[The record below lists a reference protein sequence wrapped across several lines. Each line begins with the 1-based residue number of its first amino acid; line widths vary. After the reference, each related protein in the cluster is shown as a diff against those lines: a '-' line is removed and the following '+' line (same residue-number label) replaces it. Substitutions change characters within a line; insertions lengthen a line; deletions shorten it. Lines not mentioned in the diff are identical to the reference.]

1 MTTPRI
7 LRSLTKVALAA
18 LVSASVAGA
27 AGTPLP
33 VASPDAE
40 GLAPERL
47 QRLHDRLQEFVA
59 RDQHAGISML
69 IVRDGKIVDR
79 QAWGFRDREARLP
92 MEQDTIVRIYSMSKI
107 ITTVAVMQLHEEAR
121 LRLTDPVEKYFPV
134 LARRQV
140 LMSGT
145 VKRPKLVRAT
155 RSVTIKDLLT
165 HTSGYIYPF
174 MFEKGPLDE
183 MYKIAGVTDAG
194 TMDAF
199 IERLAKVPLA
209 HQPGS
214 AFKYGLGIDVAG
226 AIVEKVSGQS
236 LDAYV
241 DEHIVRPLKMVDTG
255 YEVPEAKRG
264 RLAKVYTDRKEGG
277 LAPVEAKELVMTSL
291 GSSRMHWGGAGMF
304 STIGDYARFG
314 QMLLNGGEL
323 DGVRVLGRKTVE
335 LMLTN
340 QLAPTTPSTTLS
352 DSDGF
357 GFGGSVRIDLARG
370 DQLGSVGQFGWSGA
384 ATTYFN
390 MDPQERTLALVF
402 TQHFPYN
409 AHELF
414 WTFST
419 LFYSAIV
426 DSPDTGNSRNQR

>member
-1 MTTPRI
+1 MTTLRI
-7 LRSLTKVALAA
+7 ARSLTKVALAA
-18 LVSASVAGA
+18 VVSVSVAGA
-27 AGTPLP
+27 ADSPLP
-33 VASPDAE
+33 VVSPEAR
-40 GLAPERL
+40 GFAPERL
-47 QRLHDRLQEFVA
+47 QRLHERLQEFVA
-59 RDQHAGISML
+59 RDQHAGISVL
-69 IVRDGKIVDR
+69 IARDGSVVDR

-107 ITTVAVMQLHEEAR
+107 ITTVAVMQLHEQAR
-121 LRLTDPVEKYFPV
+121 LRLTDPVEKYFPA
-134 LARRQV
+134 LAGRQV
-140 LMSGT
+140 LTGGT
-145 VKRPKLVRAT
+145 VKRPKLVRAA
-155 RSVTIKDLLT
+155 RSVTVKDLLT

-183 MYKIAGVTDAG
+183 MYKSAGVTEAP

-214 AFKYGLGIDVAG
+214 AFKYGVGIDVAG

-255 YEVPEAKRG
+255 YEVPAAKRG
-264 RLAKVYTDRKEGG
+264 RLARIYTDRKEGG

-291 GSSRMHWGGAGMF
+291 DAGPMHWGGAGMF

-323 DGVRVLGRKTVE
+323 DGVRVLGRKSVE

-340 QLAPTTPSTTLS
+340 QLTRMTSPTTQFG
-352 DSDGF
+352 DGDGF
-357 GFGGSVRIDLARG
+357 GFGDPGTSRRGTGTNGTDECGTVIDRGTIIGPSRIAISDGRCDSCRAPQRDARTRVWRAAGGLA
-370 DQLGSVGQFGWSGA
+370 DGA
-384 ATTYFN
+384 LDGLT
-390 MDPQERTLALVF
+390 D
-402 TQHFPYN
+402 
-409 AHELF
+409 AH
-414 WTFST
+414 
-419 LFYSAIV
+419 A
-426 DSPDTGNSRNQR
+426 